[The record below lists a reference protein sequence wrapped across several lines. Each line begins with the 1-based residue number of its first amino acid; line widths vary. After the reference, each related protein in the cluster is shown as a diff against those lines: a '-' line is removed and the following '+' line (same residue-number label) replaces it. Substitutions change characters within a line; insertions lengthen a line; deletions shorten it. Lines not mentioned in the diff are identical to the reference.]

1 MDLIRM
7 ENSDKIDLLKWQMG
21 QLAYDLYQE
30 EEVIVGYDE
39 HGPIV
44 LTRKELNEWKKSVT
58 DTVQNFTQEVSG
70 GIAIKGEIEY
80 GKIQSKRFTF
90 PK

>member
-1 MDLIRM
+1 MGGADNI
-7 ENSDKIDLLKWQMG
+7 NLLKWQMG

-30 EEVIVGYDE
+30 
-39 HGPIV
+39 
-44 LTRKELNEWKKSVT
+44 
-58 DTVQNFTQEVSG
+58 VSG
-70 GIAIKGEIEY
+70 GIEIKGEIEY